1 MTKHVN
7 NAYVL
12 NRVNAVKQRAEH
24 AVNKVS
30 NTGGQT
36 SFNEILERVAQND
49 IKVTKHA
56 QLRLQT
62 RELQLSESEIEK
74 VAQAMD
80 DAAQKGVKEAVIVM
94 DQRLLVASV
103 ANRTIITAAKKTD
116 IQAKII
122 TKIDGAIFI

>member
-30 NTGGQT
+30 QAGRQT
-36 SFNEILERVAQND
+36 SFNEILERVAKND

-56 QLRLQT
+56 QLRLQS

-80 DAAQKGVKEAVIVM
+80 DAAQKGVKEAVIVI
-94 DQRLLVASV
+94 DERLLVASV
-103 ANRTIITAAKKTD
+103 ANRTIITAANKTD